1 MTSEHQGTE
10 ANLLACFGGVWNGR
24 KGLSATR
31 QGVAARVLVG
41 GVLRRGMGRKESLV
55 SWTGGRWSC
64 WGARK
69 ERSGTGWRVHG
80 GLGLAGEEEATVM
93 CRR

>member
-31 QGVAARVLVG
+31 QGVAAL
-41 GVLRRGMGRKESLV
+41 
-55 SWTGGRWSC
+55 
-64 WGARK
+64 
-69 ERSGTGWRVHG
+69 GWRVHG
-80 GLGLAGEEEATVM
+80 EQGLAGEEEEAAVM
-93 CRR
+93 CQR